1 MFSREEDKDYVVQ
14 ELIKWIGGVEKP
26 RETLTAPFFGTP
38 FPSTLITGTV
48 TELIFDAVRLCL
60 IDGWN
65 HTPPW
70 LVSLIMLLPTATVD
84 AKLIATGRAIFKDKC
99 QKCHGSSGKGD
110 GPDAD
115 PDAQEDM
122 DLTRASR
129 AAKNPDGVIFF
140 KAWNGRKKPKM
151 PAVKDELTKE
161 QLWAVVA
168 YVQTLRKPTTP

>member
-1 MFSREEDKDYVVQ
+1 MNRRSFAAAVLLMGSMTVAAIAAKQ
-14 ELIKWIGGVEKP
+14 PAQPPAKSAGGWTLPPEA
-26 RETLTAPFFGTP
+26 ETTKNP
-38 FPSTLITGTV
+38 
-48 TELIFDAVRLCL
+48 
-60 IDGWN
+60 
-65 HTPPW
+65 
-70 LVSLIMLLPTATVD
+70 LPVD

-129 AAKNPDGVIFF
+129 AAKNSDGVIFF

-161 QLWAVVA
+161 QLWSVVA
-168 YVQTLRKPTTP
+168 YVQTLRKPGGP